1 MKEHQIKR
9 KHTPVRI
16 VAIRTVNYIGDA
28 LFVFPTLA
36 ALRAKY
42 PQAHLTLISHRPVLP
57 LAQAW
62 GLANEVFDCAE
73 ERWQAISAPVGIYR
87 EDVRAVLKNV
97 DCVIYWDIDMH
108 GRVTLNLREVG
119 VKDIFVAPESPVDIG
134 DMHIADFMPKAVG
147 LQRLGIEH
155 VLADYVPP
163 HWQSSDGFCFF
174 QPTIAV
180 HPGSTDAKRRW
191 PARSFAEVINA
202 LLSLEYPVL
211 LLAGPSETKVLKE
224 VRKHIEPRMRR
235 MLIVLE
241 NTPLLKVAAQIQQS
255 LFFLGNDSGIG
266 HLAGLLGVPMLG
278 LFGPTDPVHKRPAG
292 PYVETIQEMPL
303 ERLHP
308 DKVLAHILRRLAGEP
323 LEYAVLP

>member
-1 MKEHQIKR
+1 MIDWSHEGR
-9 KHTPVRI
+9 DTVVRI

-42 PQAHLTLISHRPVLP
+42 PQAHITLISYRLVLP

-62 GLANEVFDCAE
+62 GLADEVFDCGE
-73 ERWQAISAPVGIYR
+73 ERWKALSAPVGIYLD
-87 EDVRAVLKNV
+87 DVRDVIQRA
-97 DCVIYWDIDMH
+97 DCVIYWDIDTR
-108 GRVTLNLREVG
+108 GIVTLNVREVG
-119 VKDIFVAPESPVDIG
+119 VKDVFVAPETPVEIG

-147 LQRLGIEH
+147 LQALGIEN
-155 VLADYVPP
+155 VLAEYEPP
-163 HWQSSDGFCFF
+163 RWNGSNGFCLF
-174 QPTIAV
+174 QPPIAV

-202 LLSLEYPVL
+202 LLRRKYPVL
-211 LLAGPSETKVLKE
+211 LLAGPSEADTLKVI
-224 VRKHIEPRMRR
+224 RQHIEPRLQPGMFT
-235 MLIVLE
+235 VLE
-241 NTPLLKVAAQIQQS
+241 NASLLKVAAHLQQS
-255 LFFLGNDSGIG
+255 RFFLGNDSGIG

-303 ERLHP
+303 ERLHST
-308 DKVLAHILRRLAGEP
+308 KVLAHILRRLQFEIP
-323 LEYAVLP
+323 

>member
-1 MKEHQIKR
+1 M
-9 KHTPVRI
+9 RI

-42 PQAHLTLISHRPVLP
+42 PQAHITLVSYRLVLP

-62 GLANEVFDCAE
+62 GLADEVFDCAE
-73 ERWQAISAPVGIYR
+73 ERWNSLSAAVGIYNDDAR
-87 EDVRAVLKNV
+87 DVIKRS
-97 DCVIYWDIDMH
+97 DCVIYWDIDIR
-108 GRVTLNLREVG
+108 GKVTFNVHEEG
-119 VKDIFVAPESPVDIG
+119 VKDVFVASETPVEIG

-147 LQRLGIEH
+147 LQALGIEH

-163 HWQSSDGFCFF
+163 RWHSGDGFCLF
-174 QPTIAV
+174 QPPIVV

-202 LLSLEYPVL
+202 LLRLKYPVL
-211 LLAGPSETKVLKE
+211 LLAGPSEAETLQM
-224 VRKHIEPRMRR
+224 VRKHIEPR
-235 MLIVLE
+235 LQPGKLTVLE
-241 NTPLLKVAAQIQQS
+241 NAPLLKVAAQLQQS
-255 LFFLGNDSGIG
+255 RFFLGNDSGIG
-266 HLAGLLGVPMLG
+266 HLAGLVGAPMLG

-303 ERLHP
+303 EKLHP
-308 DKVLAHILRRLAGEP
+308 DTVLAHILHRL
-323 LEYAVLP
+323 